1 MPASFL
7 GEIMDIQIDLA
18 GVVLNITSERPLELE
33 ERLQPFL
40 CQGRQG
46 DVRITFTWDW
56 EEAPKPT
63 GQPVGADLLQTY
75 YYEGGRYFCATRGGQ
90 KGWVSCADYLPNL
103 REIRCAINE
112 KPFFRLPHSLGLLM
126 RYLPMRQ
133 ILSRFR
139 VLFFHGA
146 LIGTG
151 GGGILFTAPSGTGKT
166 TQARLW
172 RDLRGAE
179 ILCNDRT
186 LLRRQ
191 EGAWMG
197 FGYPV
202 DGSDPV
208 SGAGGASLTAVV
220 LLGQAPDNRITRLPP
235 AKAMAALMSQ
245 MVLDAWSGEEREMAT
260 RELLELYE
268 TVPVYRLAC
277 TPDERAILTLEQQMK
292 KDGVI
297 P

>member
-7 GEIMDIQIDLA
+7 GDAMNIQIDLA
-18 GVVLNITSERPLELE
+18 GVVLDITSERPLEIG
-33 ERLQPFL
+33 ERLKPFL
-40 CQGRQG
+40 CEGRQG
-46 DVRITFTWDW
+46 DVYITFTWDW
-56 EEAPKPT
+56 DRVPKPT
-63 GQPVGADLLQTY
+63 GQPMGTDLLQNY
-75 YYEGGRYFCATRGGQ
+75 YYQGGRYFCATRGGP
-90 KGWVSCADYLPNL
+90 KGWVSCADYLPDL
-103 REIRCAINE
+103 REVRCAINE
-112 KPFFRLPHSLGLLM
+112 KPFLQLPHSLGLLM

-179 ILCNDRT
+179 LLCNDRT

-191 EGAWMG
+191 EGIWMG

-208 SGAGGASLTAVV
+208 SGGACTPLTAVV

-235 AKAMAALMSQ
+235 AKALASLMSQ
-245 MVLDAWSGEEREMAT
+245 MVLDTWSGEERETAIG
-260 RELLELYE
+260 ELLRLYE
-268 TVPVYRLAC
+268 TVPIYRLEC
-277 TPDERAILTLEQQMK
+277 TPDERAILTLEEQMK